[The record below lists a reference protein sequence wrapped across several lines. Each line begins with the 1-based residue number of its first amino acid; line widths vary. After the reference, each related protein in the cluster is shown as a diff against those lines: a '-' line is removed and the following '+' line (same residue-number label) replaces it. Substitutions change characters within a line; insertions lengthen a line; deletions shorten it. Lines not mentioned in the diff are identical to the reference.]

1 MKTELK
7 EIPADNIYTAIGMY
21 RNSKGWVSFEVKIE
35 GDKIIE
41 RVEQPSSMKVS
52 AFSRLKI
59 DFIRLFWR
67 DRARK
72 K

>member
-1 MKTELK
+1 
-7 EIPADNIYTAIGMY
+7 MY

-67 DRARK
+67 DRTRK